1 MVDGLLLPPPHLG
14 CFSLRRRGGAG
25 GRWSSAA
32 SRPMHASSNAEA
44 ARSGA
49 RRGSPCSSSSHPIL
63 NDEEDDTEGERQQ
76 LRPPRFCRAWDRS
89 ERRERRGRRLV
100 AEIHRRGGRSDLP
113 CSSASLTPP
122 SLLQLSL
129 SCSSSSPQPTVG
141 TPGSGGGSVGSPGP
155 ARRSCRGLAC
165 NTGRSS
171 SWSGMHLR
179 RLGLQF
185 CLTSLLK
192 GNLPL
197 QFPHSVAAHAVL
209 EGQKCVCPF
218 CWSLTLGRLQL
229 HLAIFA

>member
-1 MVDGLLLPPPHLG
+1 VVDGLLLPPPHLG
-14 CFSLRRRGGAG
+14 FFSLRRRGGAG

-49 RRGSPCSSSSHPIL
+49 RKGSPCSSSSHPIH

-100 AEIHRRGGRSDLP
+100 VEIHRRGGRSDLP

-129 SCSSSSPQPTVG
+129 SCSSSSPAPH
-141 TPGSGGGSVGSPGP
+141 SGHAWQQRRQLLVVGSLGP

-171 SWSGMHLR
+171 LWSGMHLR

-185 CLTSLLK
+185 CLTSLFK

-197 QFPHSVAAHAVL
+197 RFVHSVAAHAVL
-209 EGQKCVCPF
+209 EGQKCVCTF
-218 CWSLTLGRLQL
+218 C
-229 HLAIFA
+229 